1 MREAARDDEAEALT
15 ASEGGSAMLVRRW
28 YFLDN
33 AKPLLISRSV
43 YPRAGLVS
51 ARNRA
56 TARYLW
62 TRGRG
67 NPASGLSVSLSTTR
81 FGSICTGYGTSVS
94 FGVRAKRPFIAR

>member
-43 YPRAGLVS
+43 YPRARLVYRTEPRHG
-51 ARNRA
+51 ALPVDQRQA
-56 TARYLW
+56 
-62 TRGRG
+62 
-67 NPASGLSVSLSTTR
+67 
-81 FGSICTGYGTSVS
+81 
-94 FGVRAKRPFIAR
+94 